1 MKVST
6 TEPNLYNIIQ
16 PIPTILIW
24 GGVFVIFTLITKP
37 FVSLDKY
44 TILFGIFALVFGCL
58 FVYIVFWIYCFCL
71 GGQNVST
78 ACKLTAIII
87 SFTLVPT
94 CLLLIKSEF
103 VNVFANS
110 IGYLYYSFR
119 PEVKEIFSF
128 AEDKLNENT
137 KFTPSTSVL
146 LTLFNDVNDLSGDIT
161 KFNNGYSKDEP
172 FKLKDIPTASNGT
185 NKDFDKLKGIV
196 SGKNIIGMLCWFY
209 IATVFTSIIS
219 IKYLSTI

>member
-1 MKVST
+1 MEVST

-37 FVSLDKY
+37 FVNLDKY

-94 CLLLIKSEF
+94 CLLLLKSQF

-110 IGYLYYSFR
+110 IGYLYYSSR
-119 PEVKEIFSF
+119 PEVKEIFLF
-128 AEDKLNENT
+128 KKNELNENT

-146 LTLFNDVNDLSGDIT
+146 LTLFNDVNDLSKDIE
-161 KFNNGYSKDEP
+161 KFNKSYSENEH
-172 FKLKDIPTASNGT
+172 FKLEDIPTASN
-185 NKDFDKLKGIV
+185 DDKYKNLKNIV

>member
-1 MKVST
+1 MEVST
-6 TEPNLYNIIQ
+6 TESNLYNIIQ

-24 GGVFVIFTLITKP
+24 GGVFAIFTLITTQ
-37 FVSLDKY
+37 FVGLSKY

-58 FVYIVFWIYCFCL
+58 FLYIVFWIYCFCL

-94 CLLLIKSEF
+94 CLLLLNNQF

-110 IGYLYYSFR
+110 IGYLYYSSS
-119 PEVKEIFSF
+119 VKEIFSF
-128 AEDKLNENT
+128 ANGELNDT
-137 KFTPSTSVL
+137 DKFTPSTSVL
-146 LTLFNDVNDLSGDIT
+146 LTLFNNVENLNDDIL
-161 KFNNGYSKDEP
+161 KFNESYSKDEP
-172 FKLKDIPTASNGT
+172 FKLKDIPTTSN
-185 NKDFDKLKGIV
+185 DDKYKNLKNIV
-196 SGKNIIGMLCWFY
+196 SGKNIIGILCWFY